1 MGNETLKLPPQ
12 NIEAEQSV
20 LGAMLLDEEAV
31 IRVLEFLGSDQFYK
45 ESHHKI
51 FSAMTDLFQKSR
63 AVDLVTLTEELK
75 KNDSLEAVGGAHYL
89 TSLTDVVATTSHVE
103 YHARIVK
110 EKALLRN
117 LINSSTKIIAECYKS
132 DIDADQAL
140 DEAEQMI
147 FEIASGK
154 VEGKAVS
161 IKGLIPNTIEKIE
174 QMFHRKEHVTGVP
187 TGFHE
192 IDVMTAGLQPSDLI
206 IVAARPSMGKSA
218 FVSCITENAAIHHKV
233 PTAIFSLEMST
244 EQLVQRML
252 CSHARVDLS
261 KVRTGYLEQRHFSD
275 LAAAGGVL
283 SEAPIFIDD
292 TAGLSV
298 LELRAKARRLK
309 AQHNIGLITVDYLQ
323 LMQGRSSIDNR
334 QQEISEISRSLKALA
349 RELDV
354 PVIAVSQLSRAVEN
368 REGNKPR
375 LSDLRESGALEQD
388 ADLVIM
394 LYRSDYYSEDKASA
408 QEGIVEVNIA
418 KQRNGPVG
426 TKNLTFLKEFTRF
439 ENYSAREELAIP
451 DF

>member
-75 KNDSLEAVGGAHYL
+75 KNDSLEAVGGATYL

-117 LINSSTKIIAECYKS
+117 LINSSNKIIAECYKS

-192 IDVMTAGLQPSDLI
+192 LDVMTAGLQPSDLI

-218 FVSCITENAAIHHKV
+218 FVSCITENAAVHHKV

-275 LAAAGGVL
+275 LATAGGVL

-394 LYRSDYYSEDKASA
+394 LYRSDYYKEDKASA

-451 DF
+451 EF

>member
-1 MGNETLKLPPQ
+1 MGNEKLKLPPQ

-20 LGAMLLDEEAV
+20 LGAMLLDEDAV
-31 IRVLEFLGSDQFYK
+31 MQALEFLKAEHFYK
-45 ESHHKI
+45 ASHQKI
-51 FSAMTDLFQKSR
+51 YSAITSLFQKGQG
-63 AVDLVTLTEELK
+63 VDLVILAEELK
-75 KNDSLEAVGGAHYL
+75 KNGHIEEIGGVTYL
-89 TSLTDVVATTSHVE
+89 TSLTDIVSTTSHID
-103 YHARIVK
+103 YHAHIVK

-117 LINSSTKIIAECYKS
+117 LITSSTKIIASCYES
-132 DIDADQAL
+132 GIEAGQAL
-140 DEAEQMI
+140 DKAERMI

-154 VEGKAVS
+154 IEGKAVP
-161 IKGLIPNTIEKIE
+161 IKDIIPSSIEKIE
-174 QMFHRKEHVTGVP
+174 QLFQRKEQVTGVA
-187 TGFHE
+187 TGFNK

-218 FVSCITENAAIHHKV
+218 FVSCIAENAAIYNKV

-244 EQLVQRML
+244 EQLVQRLL
-252 CSHARVDLS
+252 CSHARVNLS
-261 KVRTGYLEQRHFSD
+261 KVRTGYLEQNHFGK
-275 LAAAGGVL
+275 LANAGGIL

-292 TAGLSV
+292 TAGITV

-323 LMQGRSSIDNR
+323 LMQGRSSIENR

-354 PVIAVSQLSRAVEN
+354 PLIAVSQLSRAVES

-388 ADLVIM
+388 ADLVM
-394 LYRSDYYSEDKASA
+394 LLYRPDYYSEDKTSP
-408 QEGIVEVNIA
+408 EGIVEINIA

-426 TKNLTFLKEFTRF
+426 MEKLTFLKEYTRF
-439 ENYSAREELAIP
+439 ENYSDREELEAV
-451 DF
+451 F

>member
-117 LINSSTKIIAECYKS
+117 LINSSNKIIAECYKS

-192 IDVMTAGLQPSDLI
+192 LDVMTAGLQPSDLI

-275 LAAAGGVL
+275 
-283 SEAPIFIDD
+283 
-292 TAGLSV
+292 
-298 LELRAKARRLK
+298 
-309 AQHNIGLITVDYLQ
+309 
-323 LMQGRSSIDNR
+323 
-334 QQEISEISRSLKALA
+334 
-349 RELDV
+349 
-354 PVIAVSQLSRAVEN
+354 
-368 REGNKPR
+368 
-375 LSDLRESGALEQD
+375 
-388 ADLVIM
+388 
-394 LYRSDYYSEDKASA
+394 
-408 QEGIVEVNIA
+408 
-418 KQRNGPVG
+418 
-426 TKNLTFLKEFTRF
+426 
-439 ENYSAREELAIP
+439 
-451 DF
+451 